1 MPRPGFEQRKMDEE
15 ERRRARAHRK
25 LVWERRVRRW
35 PVALGLLVLLAI
47 LLVVL
52 KLVGLAAG

>member
-1 MPRPGFEQRKMDEE
+1 MPRPGFEQRKLDEE

-25 LVWERRVRRW
+25 LVWERRLRRW
-35 PVALGLLVLLAI
+35 PLALGLLVLLAI

-52 KLVGLAAG
+52 RLTGLAAG